1 EEHQWALNAER
12 LVNIEKAK
20 HHMIIYAWPKYNVE
34 AIVFEVQGGFTW
46 PLFTLTAAILSE
58 AGLLVPGM
66 AEETR
71 VKKYNTYV
79 NTWSQM
85 PVTHIITLK
94 PSNHIFLKGHD
105 VTDCL
110 NFVMLHSESQDCK
123 PHFSN
128 NLQQECAHVR

>member
-1 EEHQWALNAER
+1 ALNAEH
-12 LVNIEKAK
+12 LANIEKVK
-20 HHMIIYAWPKYNVE
+20 HQVIIYAWPKDNVK

-79 NTWSQM
+79 STWSQV
-85 PVTHIITLK
+85 PVSHIITLK
-94 PSNHIFLKGHD
+94 PGDHIFLKGRN
-105 VTDCL
+105 VTNCL
-110 NFVMLHSESQDCK
+110 NFDTLHSESQDCK

-128 NLQQECAHVR
+128 NLQQEHAHV